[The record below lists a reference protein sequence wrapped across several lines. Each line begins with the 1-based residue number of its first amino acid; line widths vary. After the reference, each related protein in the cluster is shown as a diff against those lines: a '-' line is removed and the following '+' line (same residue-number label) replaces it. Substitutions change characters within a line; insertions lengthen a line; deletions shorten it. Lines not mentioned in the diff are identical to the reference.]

1 MIKKKIKKKDNIIN
15 FPTKLSQIEKEIEA
29 IVFAAAEPLDI
40 ETIENKI
47 SKKTDVEKVLIKL
60 QSEYSDRGINLV
72 CISKKWSFRT
82 SPNLS
87 NLMTQ
92 EKTVEKKLSRAAI
105 ETLAII
111 VYHQPIT
118 KAEIESIR
126 GVNIGQG
133 IFDQLM
139 EFGWIAPGGRKEVP
153 GRPILWETTD
163 DFLLHFGLGTLDN
176 LPGIEE
182 MKSSGLLND
191 NFASMNIQELTDDLE
206 KDEAFVDEENNEDE
220 NLDDFTQSQLTQDND
235 S

>member
-1 MIKKKIKKKDNIIN
+1 MSETSQKIEALIFASSKPI
-15 FPTKLSQIEKEIEA
+15 SEKEIQKRLDLHEDISEVMSNLEEA
-29 IVFAAAEPLDI
+29 Y
-40 ETIENKI
+40 
-47 SKKTDVEKVLIKL
+47 
-60 QSEYSDRGINLV
+60 QHRGINLKK
-72 CISKKWSFRT
+72 ISRGWIFLTNTEVSDIFHEKREVQKR
-82 SPNLS
+82 LS
-87 NLMTQ
+87 KQ
-92 EKTVEKKLSRAAI
+92 AI

-118 KAEIESIR
+118 KSEIESIR

-139 EFGWIAPGGRKEVP
+139 ELGWIAPGGRKEVP

-191 NFASMNIQELTDDLE
+191 NFASMNIQELTDELE
-206 KDEAFVDEENNEDE
+206 NDEAFVDEENNEDE

>member
-1 MIKKKIKKKDNIIN
+1 MSETSQKIEALIFASSKPI
-15 FPTKLSQIEKEIEA
+15 SEKEIQKRLDLHEDISEVMSNLEEA
-29 IVFAAAEPLDI
+29 Y
-40 ETIENKI
+40 
-47 SKKTDVEKVLIKL
+47 
-60 QSEYSDRGINLV
+60 QHRGINLKK
-72 CISKKWSFRT
+72 ISRGWIFLTNTEVSDIFHEKREVQKR
-82 SPNLS
+82 LS
-87 NLMTQ
+87 KQ
-92 EKTVEKKLSRAAI
+92 AI

-139 EFGWIAPGGRKEVP
+139 ELGWIAPGGRKEVP

-191 NFASMNIQELTDDLE
+191 NFASMNIQELTDDME
-206 KDEAFVDEENNEDE
+206 KDEAFVDEEINEDE
-220 NLDDFTQSQLTQDND
+220 NLDDFTRSQLMQDND

>member
-1 MIKKKIKKKDNIIN
+1 MSETSQKIEALIFASSKPI
-15 FPTKLSQIEKEIEA
+15 SEKEIKLR
-29 IVFAAAEPLDI
+29 LDI
-40 ETIENKI
+40 HEDI
-47 SKKTDVEKVLIKL
+47 SEAMNNLEEAY
-60 QSEYSDRGINLV
+60 QHRGINLKK
-72 CISKKWSFRT
+72 ISKGWIFLTNNEVSEIFHEKREIQKR
-82 SPNLS
+82 LS
-87 NLMTQ
+87 KQ
-92 EKTVEKKLSRAAI
+92 AI

-126 GVNIGQG
+126 GVIIGQG

-139 EFGWIAPGGRKEVP
+139 ELGWIAPGGRKEVP

-182 MKSSGLLND
+182 MKNSGLLND
-191 NFASMNIQELTDDLE
+191 NFASMNIQELTDDLD
-206 KDEAFVDEENNEDE
+206 KDEAFVDEKNEEE
-220 NLDDFTQSQLTQDND
+220 NLDDFTRSQLTEDND

>member
-1 MIKKKIKKKDNIIN
+1 MSETSQKIEALIFASSKPI
-15 FPTKLSQIEKEIEA
+15 SEKEIQKRLDLHEDISEVMSNLEEA
-29 IVFAAAEPLDI
+29 Y
-40 ETIENKI
+40 
-47 SKKTDVEKVLIKL
+47 
-60 QSEYSDRGINLV
+60 QHRGINLKK
-72 CISKKWSFRT
+72 ISKGWIFLTNTEVSDIFHEKREVQKR
-82 SPNLS
+82 LS
-87 NLMTQ
+87 KQ
-92 EKTVEKKLSRAAI
+92 AI

-139 EFGWIAPGGRKEVP
+139 ELGWIAQGGRKEVP

-191 NFASMNIQELTDDLE
+191 NFASMNIQELTDDL
-206 KDEAFVDEENNEDE
+206 DNNEAFVEEENDEDE
-220 NLDDFTQSQLTQDND
+220 NLDDFTQSQLTQTDD
-235 S
+235 T

>member
-1 MIKKKIKKKDNIIN
+1 MSETSQKIEALIFASSKPI
-15 FPTKLSQIEKEIEA
+15 SEKEIQKRLDLHEDISEVMSNLEEA
-29 IVFAAAEPLDI
+29 Y
-40 ETIENKI
+40 
-47 SKKTDVEKVLIKL
+47 
-60 QSEYSDRGINLV
+60 QHRGINLKK
-72 CISKKWSFRT
+72 ISKGWIFLTNTEVSDIFHEKREVQKR
-82 SPNLS
+82 LS
-87 NLMTQ
+87 KQ
-92 EKTVEKKLSRAAI
+92 AI

-139 EFGWIAPGGRKEVP
+139 ELGWIAPGGRKEVP

-191 NFASMNIQELTDDLE
+191 NFASMNIQELTDDL
-206 KDEAFVDEENNEDE
+206 DSNEAFVEEENDEDE
-220 NLDDFTQSQLTQDND
+220 NLDDFTQSQLTQTDD
-235 S
+235 T

>member
-1 MIKKKIKKKDNIIN
+1 MSETSQKIEALIFASSKPI
-15 FPTKLSQIEKEIEA
+15 SEKEIQKRLDLHEDISEVMSNLEEA
-29 IVFAAAEPLDI
+29 Y
-40 ETIENKI
+40 
-47 SKKTDVEKVLIKL
+47 
-60 QSEYSDRGINLV
+60 QHRGINLKK
-72 CISKKWSFRT
+72 ISRGWIFLTNTEVSDIFHEKREVQKR
-82 SPNLS
+82 LS
-87 NLMTQ
+87 KQ
-92 EKTVEKKLSRAAI
+92 AI
-105 ETLAII
+105 ETLSII

-133 IFDQLM
+133 IFDQLV
-139 EFGWIAPGGRKEVP
+139 ELGWIAPGGRKEVP

-206 KDEAFVDEENNEDE
+206 KDEAFVDEEDNEDE
-220 NLDDFTQSQLTQDND
+220 NLDDFTQSQLTQEEND
-235 S
+235 T